1 MQDTQGTTPAAN
13 IMQNP
18 LPTHAPQSATPS
30 NPVNTLDEAGP
41 RFDPSVLIRNVQQMK
56 GITQECKDF
65 EMTHCV
71 SIHPSTPP
79 PHSYSGQTH
88 PKTHSLHRSSYQTT
102 SLLVYLFSKHHH
114 HVRPIHSSSK
124 HHHHVR
130 PVHLSSH
137 HSPNPMSILSLKST
151 NPSSRP
157 SPLP

>member
-1 MQDTQGTTPAAN
+1 MSQNPNAKCLYHQNNGHWTDRCWPLRHAIQDLIDKGKVIVQDTQGTTPAAN

-65 EMTHCV
+65 YMTHCV

-79 PHSYSGQTH
+79 PHS
-88 PKTHSLHRSSYQTT
+88 
-102 SLLVYLFSKHHH
+102 SLLQHTTQWETRTSAIRHRCNSTLYLG
-114 HVRPIHSSSK
+114 R
-124 HHHHVR
+124 
-130 PVHLSSH
+130 
-137 HSPNPMSILSLKST
+137 
-151 NPSSRP
+151 
-157 SPLP
+157 